1 MSLSSDLLVRNVKN
15 GMENYNTG
23 GSSLVTAAAAV
34 RHSRPVAA
42 ADNKESRFVLMS
54 PLPLPPGAAGRSLA
68 GLRARRVTELR
79 LRGGRA
85 GRCPGQED
93 GSEISDIPAVEP
105 QSSPLRKVR
114 TLL

>member
-1 MSLSSDLLVRNVKN
+1 
-15 GMENYNTG
+15 MENYYNTG

-42 ADNKESRFVLMS
+42 ADNKKSRFVLMF
-54 PLPLPPGAAGRSLA
+54 PLPPGATGRSLA

-79 LRGGRA
+79 VRGGRA

-93 GSEISDIPAVEP
+93 GREISDIPAVEP

>member
-1 MSLSSDLLVRNVKN
+1 
-15 GMENYNTG
+15 MENYNTG

-42 ADNKESRFVLMS
+42 ADNKKSRFVLMS
-54 PLPLPPGAAGRSLA
+54 PLPPGAAGRSLA

-79 LRGGRA
+79 VRGGRA

-93 GSEISDIPAVEP
+93 GSEMSDIPAVEP

>member
-23 GSSLVTAAAAV
+23 GSSRVTAAAAV

-42 ADNKESRFVLMS
+42 ADNKKSRFVLMF
-54 PLPLPPGAAGRSLA
+54 PLPPGAAGRSLA

-79 LRGGRA
+79 VRGGRA